1 MNLLDRYLY
10 RTVIVYTLMA
20 MGVLLTLGGLFLFI
34 SQQSD
39 IGVGDYGA
47 VDAFEF
53 TFMNLPQQAFEL
65 LLRWSPRSPTLT
77 EGGDYFELTAA
88 LYEGATGKK
97 AGEVVTACAKVL
109 CAAKED
115 GYERDRPEQ
124 YLQRLP
130 WDIPF

>member
-1 MNLLDRYLY
+1 MIADGSVNSGGRDREAAYQ
-10 RTVIVYTLMA
+10 RKHIA
-20 MGVLLTLGGLFLFI
+20 
-34 SQQSD
+34 
-39 IGVGDYGA
+39 A
-47 VDAFEF
+47 
-53 TFMNLPQQAFEL
+53 QQAFEL

-115 GYERDRPEQ
+115 GHERDRPEQ